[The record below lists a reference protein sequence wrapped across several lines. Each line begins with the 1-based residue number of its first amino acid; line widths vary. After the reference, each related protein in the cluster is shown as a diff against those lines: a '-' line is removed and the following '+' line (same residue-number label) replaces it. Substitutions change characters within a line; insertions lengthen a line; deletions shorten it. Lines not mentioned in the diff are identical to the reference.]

1 MSHCGPTREG
11 NPGWGRF
18 PAGGVLPPVS
28 VKGLEQLG
36 GGTGLLSRGE
46 SRCRASP
53 PQDTHTH
60 THARTR
66 VGKLRPK
73 TKSCSPGG
81 MEAGVVAELWKRGGF
96 REPRP
101 QPAPR
106 LPGGWRLSLGIPE
119 SSAGSGPKAR
129 RLPGLQCPPPRRWP
143 RAALFA
149 PLQLRRRRG
158 DSGPSP
164 RHPKRPVIGQDRDEG
179 FEGSCTPCPQPP
191 RTQVFGPVSV
201 PCILLLCLPELGT
214 SHTSCLKR

>member
-28 VKGLEQLG
+28 VQGLEQLG

-66 VGKLRPK
+66 VGKLRPEK
-73 TKSCSPGG
+73 KSCSPGG

-106 LPGGWRLSLGIPE
+106 SPAAGRLEAEPRDSRVLC
-119 SSAGSGPKAR
+119 
-129 RLPGLQCPPPRRWP
+129 RLWTK
-143 RAALFA
+143 
-149 PLQLRRRRG
+149 
-158 DSGPSP
+158 GPSP
-164 RHPKRPVIGQDRDEG
+164 SWASVSTTAQMAQSRPLRPTPASEKEG
-179 FEGSCTPCPQPP
+179 RQWPLTATPEAPSNWS
-191 RTQVFGPVSV
+191 GH
-201 PCILLLCLPELGT
+201 G
-214 SHTSCLKR
+214 